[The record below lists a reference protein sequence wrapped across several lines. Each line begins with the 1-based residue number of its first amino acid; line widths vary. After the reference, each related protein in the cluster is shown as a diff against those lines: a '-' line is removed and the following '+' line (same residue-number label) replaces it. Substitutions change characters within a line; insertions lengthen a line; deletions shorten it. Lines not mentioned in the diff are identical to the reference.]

1 MGLEINRAI
10 SVGALQ
16 PNTRVNQNRYNMVF
30 GTSLTA
36 DTFQSSSVKSLAT
49 EYYIQKAVNSNP
61 KIRAIVKDF
70 NPKLNLNIDE
80 LNELQRGHASD
91 TQKYIN
97 GIADN
102 LPFSLRSKVDIKA
115 IDDAAYLHDVG
126 KVLIPPEVL
135 NKPARLNEQE
145 TKIMHTHS
153 ELSYEILK
161 NSSLDKK
168 TLELIRNHHQNAKK
182 TGYPWVGKDFNADLN
197 LQILSTADKFSALTE
212 QRTYKEPMSNKKALT
227 IIYQD
232 VKDGK
237 LHPFVF
243 KALVNYVETNSLRSS
258 EPNKITPMTIA
269 TTEAN
274 ITAPAEIS
282 LAMPTR
288 RE

>member
-16 PNTRVNQNRYNMVF
+16 PNTRVNQNRYNVGL
-30 GTSLTA
+30 GTGLAA
-36 DTFQSSSVKSLAT
+36 DTFQSTSVKALAT
-49 EYYIQKAVNSNP
+49 EQYIRKAVASNP
-61 KIRAIVKDF
+61 KIKSIVKDF
-70 NPKLNLNIDE
+70 NPNLNLNIEE
-80 LNELQRGHASD
+80 LNDLQRGHAAD
-91 TQKYIN
+91 TQKVIN

-102 LPFSLRSKVDIKA
+102 LPFSMRSKVDIKA

-135 NKPARLNEQE
+135 NKPARLDERE

-197 LQILSTADKFSALTE
+197 LQILSAADKFSALTE
-212 QRTYKEPMSNKKALT
+212 KRIYKESMSNKKALT

-232 VKDGK
+232 VKEGK
-237 LHPFVF
+237 LNPFVF
-243 KALVNYVETNSLRSS
+243 KALVNYAETHSLRSA
-258 EPNKITPMTIA
+258 EPKRITPTTIA
-269 TTEAN
+269 TTDAN

-282 LAMPTR
+282 LAIPTS